1 MSFDSSRHSPSR
13 HSPSRLLAVAVTA
26 IAISGLAAP
35 NLGMATPEGRI
46 PMPGEDGA
54 GRTPRVPRP
63 DIPPPP
69 RPDIPPPPRPDVP
82 PQSRPSEGR
91 APEPAAKPAESP
103 AETIDRA
110 LAGLAAAPDAASA
123 APLRALALSRW
134 RVSGSPTADL
144 LITRAEAAV
153 AGGDTGLASDLFD
166 AAIVVAPTFVAAL
179 HERAVIHLLREET
192 TAAIGDLRAVLVL
205 EPRHFPALSML
216 SALMESLDRK
226 GEALDLLR
234 RAAAIDPHGE
244 GTEERLKR
252 LVVEVEGREL

>member
-1 MSFDSSRHSPSR
+1 MSEFRRPSAGSPMSFDSSR

-26 IAISGLAAP
+26 LAISGLAAP
-35 NLGMATPEGRI
+35 NLGMATPERRV

-63 DIPPPP
+63 DVPPS
-69 RPDIPPPPRPDVP
+69 PRPDVP
-82 PQSRPSEGR
+82 PASRPSEGR

>member
-1 MSFDSSRHSPSR
+1 MSSDRSRLSPS
-13 HSPSRLLAVAVTA
+13 PLLAVAVTA

-35 NLGMATPEGRI
+35 SGGLAAPEGRV
-46 PMPGEDGA
+46 PMPGEDGG
-54 GRTPRVPRP
+54 GRPPRVPRP
-63 DIPPPP
+63 DVPPPP
-69 RPDIPPPPRPDVP
+69 RSDVSP
-82 PQSRPSEGR
+82 LSRPAQAKEGR
-91 APEPAAKPAESP
+91 APEAAAKPVESP

-110 LAGLAAAPDAASA
+110 LAALAAAPDAVAA

-134 RVSGSPTADL
+134 RISGSPTADL

-179 HERAVIHLLREET
+179 HERAVLHLLREET

-216 SALMESLDRK
+216 SAVMESLDRK

>member
-1 MSFDSSRHSPSR
+1 MSSDRSRL
-13 HSPSRLLAVAVTA
+13 SPSRLLAVAVTV

-35 NLGMATPEGRI
+35 SPGRAAGEGRI

-63 DIPPPP
+63 DLPPPP
-69 RPDIPPPPRPDVP
+69 RP
-82 PQSRPSEGR
+82 PQPNEGR
-91 APEPAAKPAESP
+91 APEGVSPRVAAKPAESP

-110 LAGLAAAPDAASA
+110 LAALAAAPDAASA

-144 LITRAEAAV
+144 LVTRAEAAV

-192 TAAIGDLRAVLVL
+192 TAAITDLRAVLVL

-216 SALMESLDRK
+216 SALMESIDRK

>member
-1 MSFDSSRHSPSR
+1 MTTDRSRL
-13 HSPSRLLAVAVTA
+13 SPSRLLAVAVTA
-26 IAISGLAAP
+26 ITISGLVAPSPGRAA
-35 NLGMATPEGRI
+35 PEGRI

-63 DIPPPP
+63 DVPPPP
-69 RPDIPPPPRPDVP
+69 RP
-82 PQSRPSEGR
+82 PQASEGM
-91 APEPAAKPAESP
+91 APEARRDGKVPEAAAPRTAVKPAETP

-110 LAGLAAAPDAASA
+110 LSALAAAPDAVTA

-134 RVSGSPTADL
+134 RISGSPTADL
-144 LITRAEAAV
+144 LVTRAEAAV

-179 HERAVIHLLREET
+179 HERAVIHLLRDET
-192 TAAIGDLRAVLVL
+192 TAAIADLRAVLVL

-216 SALMESLDRK
+216 SALMESIDRK